1 MQVFGSVAAMV
12 PSVLTIALWASAL
25 VLLTRHGSP
34 GQRWRRLA
42 AAGLITLL
50 VDSVVALAWIVL
62 LTSGSGFSPIEHPGT
77 LAVANLFSMVLSLT
91 GYGLLVAALFAGR
104 TRREGQPAA

>member
-1 MQVFGSVAAMV
+1 MQLFGSVAAMV
-12 PSVLTIALWASAL
+12 PSVLTIVLWASAL

-42 AAGLITLL
+42 AAGLVTLL
-50 VDSVVALAWIVL
+50 VDSVASLAWVVL
-62 LTSGSGFSPIEHPGT
+62 LTSGSGFSPIDHRGT
-77 LAVANLFSMVLSLT
+77 LALVNLVGMVLSLT

-104 TRREGQPAA
+104 TRRGDQLAA

>member
-34 GQRWRRLA
+34 GQRWRQLA
-42 AAGLITLL
+42 AAGLVALL
-50 VDSVVALAWIVL
+50 VDSLAALAWIWL
-62 LTSGSGFSPIEHPGT
+62 LTSGRGFSPIAHPGL
-77 LAVANLFSMVLSLT
+77 LAVVNFASMVLRLT

-104 TRREGQPAA
+104 TRRDGQVAA